1 MSIPRLEL
9 QGTLLGAR
17 LSKAIKETLNLRIDS
32 TFMWT
37 DSEIVLYWL
46 KTSSKRIK
54 TFVAQGLGE
63 IQELTNSSEWRHVP
77 SKLNPADK
85 ATKISS
91 FDFSSN
97 ELWLTGP
104 PFLRKSQDQWSLGKT
119 AFSPGRSDDSD
130 KEFVNLTTIQK
141 P

>member
-104 PFLRKSQDQWSLGKT
+104 PFLRKSQDQ
-119 AFSPGRSDDSD
+119 
-130 KEFVNLTTIQK
+130 
-141 P
+141 

>member
-1 MSIPRLEL
+1 MTEIEEDNSSQDDQDDNIGDEYDN
-9 QGTLLGAR
+9 GTR
-17 LSKAIKETLNLRIDS
+17 TH
-32 TFMWT
+32 
-37 DSEIVLYWL
+37 SEIVLYWL